1 MGRLTVCVLTIALLM
16 AALPLSAHHG
26 TPISYDN
33 STLITSKATV
43 TGFEFTNPH
52 VRIFFDTKDDKGN
65 TRHWSGEMANPA
77 QYMRAGWGKKRSE
90 EELKTGT
97 PITISYY
104 LSKVEEHLPP
114 DVGAALIVRIR
125 NSKDERILLDRR

>member
-1 MGRLTVCVLTIALLM
+1 MSRRTKWILAIILLM
-16 AALPLSAHHG
+16 AAVPVLAHHG
-26 TPISYDN
+26 TPISYNN
-33 STLITSKATV
+33 STLITSKAVV

-52 VRIFFDTKDDKGN
+52 VRIFFDTTDDKGN

-90 EELKTGT
+90 QELKPGT

-114 DVGAALIVRIR
+114 DIGAALIVRIR
-125 NSKDERILLDRR
+125 NSKDERILLDRN